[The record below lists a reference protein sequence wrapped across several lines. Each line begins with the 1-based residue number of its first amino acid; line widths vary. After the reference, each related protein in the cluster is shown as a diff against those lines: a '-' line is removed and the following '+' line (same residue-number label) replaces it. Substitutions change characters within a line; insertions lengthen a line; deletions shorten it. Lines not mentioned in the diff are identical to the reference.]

1 MQPFNGRRAYG
12 VLKGLKAFW
21 LIFIETELFEHEC
34 LILMICLA
42 VLLIK
47 LYVQNLA
54 GTANTSPAGKIQ
66 WNIYGPL
73 QVRLDSQLL

>member
-1 MQPFNGRRAYG
+1 
-12 VLKGLKAFW
+12 
-21 LIFIETELFEHEC
+21 
-34 LILMICLA
+34 MICLA

-54 GTANTSPAGKIQ
+54 GTANTPPAGKIQ